1 MKKII
6 IIILLSIALNGEI
19 FADDKVGIPSENV
32 QAKSKDSDNLGT
44 IKAEFSERFLTTSV
58 IIGEVVLLLFILFF
72 WKGTKNDSD
81 ADDNTIFKK
90 NIKALR
96 NERLIPII
104 NQKKSKKRVK
114 LLNKLNFNRVSG
126 KFITSKAKKLS
137 ISKGELFLAARI
149 QQLSNQVR

>member
-58 IIGEVVLLLFILFF
+58 IIGEVVEAPPYPQAKLYFLIEDKFEDRDWLSNLIRITVKELPEP
-72 WKGTKNDSD
+72 KP
-81 ADDNTIFKK
+81 KK
-90 NIKALR
+90 
-96 NERLIPII
+96 
-104 NQKKSKKRVK
+104 KKS
-114 LLNKLNFNRVSG
+114 G
-126 KFITSKAKKLS
+126 KAT
-137 ISKGELFLAARI
+137 
-149 QQLSNQVR
+149 Q